1 MTTNS
6 SMALEARNLLDKLKK
21 LIPGSLLENERQ
33 HFISEEIIDKLKVE
47 ELGSLREYMN
57 DILMLMR
64 EYEASDIELG
74 GYSSTHHIWLRVKG
88 EKSPAEQF
96 GRFDVDD
103 FSILILSILSK
114 EQRERLFEKLSYDFS
129 YTIPGINDQ
138 RIRYRA
144 CVYFELGDI
153 VLNMRAIN
161 AKIRPYESYGF
172 GLNVTKMFS
181 LEHTQA
187 GLVLVTGITGSGKS
201 TTLDAIVDMNNET
214 VNGHIVIIARP
225 IEFVHRSKRCIVRQR
240 EVGMDTL
247 SFKNGTIEALRQDP
261 DIIVIGE
268 MRDPQTI
275 MAGLEAADSGHKVLS
290 TLHTSSAVES
300 IDRIVGEVPP
310 IEQERVRNRLADTL
324 KCVVS
329 QKLVVGRQ
337 GQIELIKEVLVMT
350 PPIKAAIRNNNT
362 SEIYQMISEGTKYGM
377 MTLEQDLKRAVRQRK
392 LRPDQAIKYA
402 NNKRR
407 IQQLLN

>member
-1 MTTNS
+1 MTTS
-6 SMALEARNLLDKLKK
+6 SDMAMEARDLLNRLKK
-21 LIPGSLLENERQ
+21 QIPSSLLEIERQ
-33 HFISEEIIDKLKVE
+33 YFINDKILSKLTLPEVE
-47 ELGSLREYMN
+47 ALRNYMN

-64 EYEASDIELG
+64 DYEASDIEMG
-74 GYSSTHHIWLRVKG
+74 GSSANCHIWLRIKG

-96 GRFDVDD
+96 GRFDIDD
-103 FSILILSILSK
+103 FSILILCVLAP
-114 EQRERLFEKLSYDFS
+114 EQREQLFEKLSYDFS
-129 YTIPGINDQ
+129 YTIMGLGDT

-153 VLNMRAIN
+153 ALNMRAIN
-161 AKIRPYESYGF
+161 AKIRSYESYGF
-172 GLNVTKMFS
+172 GMNVTKMFS
-181 LEHTQA
+181 LEHTKA

-214 VNGHIVIIARP
+214 VEGHIVIIARP
-225 IEFVHRSKRCIVRQR
+225 IEFVHRSKKCIVRQR

-268 MRDPQTI
+268 MRDSQTI
-275 MAGLEAADSGHKVLS
+275 MSALEAADSGHKVLS

-300 IDRIVGEVPP
+300 LDRIVGEVPP

-329 QKLVVGRQ
+329 QKLVVGRNSQ
-337 GQIELIKEVLVMT
+337 VQLVKEILVMT
-350 PPIKAAIRNNNT
+350 PSIKAAIRNNNT

-377 MTLEQDLKRAVRQRK
+377 MTLEQDLKRFVRQRK
-392 LRPDQAIKYA
+392 ISAETAIKFA

-407 IQQLLN
+407 MQQLLN

>member
-1 MTTNS
+1 MTVS
-6 SMALEARNLLDKLKK
+6 SNMALEARNLLDKLKK
-21 LIPGSLLENERQ
+21 RIPDLLLEYERQ
-33 HFISEEIIDKLKVE
+33 RFISTEIVDKLTLE
-47 ELGSLREYMN
+47 ELASLREYMN
-57 DILMLMR
+57 DVLMLMR
-64 EYEASDIELG
+64 EYEASDIEMG
-74 GYSSTHHIWLRVKG
+74 GYSSTHHIWLRIKG
-88 EKSPAEQF
+88 EKKQAEQF
-96 GRFDVDD
+96 GRFDIDD
-103 FSILILSILSK
+103 FSILILAILTG
-114 EQRERLFEKLSYDFS
+114 EQRKRLFEKLSYDFS
-129 YTIPGINDQ
+129 YTIPGLNDQ

-153 VLNMRAIN
+153 ALNMRAIN

-181 LEHTQA
+181 LEHTHA
-187 GLVLVTGITGSGKS
+187 GLILITGITGSGKS
-201 TTLDAIVDMNNET
+201 TTMDAIVDMNNET

-225 IEFVHRSKRCIVRQR
+225 IEFVHRSKNCIIRQR
-240 EVGMDTL
+240 EVGIDTL
-247 SFKNGTIEALRQDP
+247 SFKNGTIESLRQDP

-300 IDRIVGEVPP
+300 IDRILGEVPS

-329 QKLVVGRQ
+329 QKLVKGRQ
-337 GQIELIKEVLVMT
+337 NQIELVKEVLVMT
-350 PPIKAAIRNNNT
+350 PSIKAAIRNNNT

-377 MTLEQDLKRAVRQRK
+377 MTLEQDLKRVVRQRK
-392 LRPDQAIKYA
+392 ITSEQAIKYA

-407 IQQLLN
+407 MQQLLN